1 MRFINNYNDLEDG
14 MRILIQGYKDQNFT
28 GNIYSINKFPGRN
41 VTINIFSDDG
51 DRLEIEYDSSY
62 PSVPGNVKILVLR
75 EAPPKE
81 VSFNGNNGDDDWGFC

>member
-1 MRFINNYNDLEDG
+1 MRFINNYNDLEA
-14 MRILIQGYKDQNFT
+14 
-28 GNIYSINKFPGRN
+28 
-41 VTINIFSDDG
+41 
-51 DRLEIEYDSSY
+51 Y